1 MHTLGR
7 IKAWHKLYEAS
18 VSHNNLHQRVVA
30 NRSPYMR
37 SIFDIVRGW
46 FRSGGRPSQQ
56 RRASRSAQAPVRT
69 KRAAPGTQKSLG
81 HSARSNESS
90 RRHATVLADTSELL
104 QDLRSAP
111 ESRVKG
117 PLWSLP
123 QVGSG
128 DPQPMLKHQAES
140 LMRLR
145 ENDFS
150 SGIIHLPTGSG
161 KTRVGIEIVADRLQ
175 DPQGRVIWA
184 TGGVNLLRQS
194 IIRVVEMLG
203 RFNRELS
210 ARWAGSEDV
219 QEVTLFDDADV
230 VFVTRDT
237 LTKWLARAADG
248 RKTDD
253 PLRDALT
260 ARAGSRRARNVT
272 LIYDE
277 CHELGAN
284 GLQRAWKKFDER
296 VLSRGNADERF
307 TVIGLSATPMPT
319 STNAHTLLQNSIFP
333 VLKGTK
339 TQKDWDVLVHHSES
353 TQALT
358 DLKILC
364 PINLSLQK
372 SGFFDIP
379 KRLVSRVIDEEIP
392 KGSLRRGDYSEKQ
405 WAHEFSLV
413 FNRRV
418 MTHPDILDFLADRI
432 AQRLPKMGKTML
444 FCASVEAANYI
455 VDRLRRDK
463 RVGDGLVTLVH
474 SRMEDREIAEL
485 EQGTEEAIERP
496 EMQVQE
502 FLDRGHQPCVM
513 VNVGM
518 LTTGFDDP
526 KVRCVV
532 LARLTF
538 SKNLFWQM
546 IGRGLRGPYAGGT
559 PDCYIIDPIRLTDRF
574 EIFQGYRPDLTQ
586 RGIPKNDLED
596 RNSVMHDPADLAPLS
611 CEREPPPEPDI
622 FIDRS
627 IRWGVRRALHKF
639 LAGRRFNLKVINEAL
654 ANVQIIRSADGS
666 TMIAPVEGEAA
677 TDSMYALLETHIRSL
692 EENIGQDLPWLYGL
706 VPTRLDD
713 MARKTYLRKLQVVR
727 KRKITSLEDWYAHEL
742 KRL

>member
-1 MHTLGR
+1 MDDVP
-7 IKAWHKLYEAS
+7 A
-18 VSHNNLHQRVVA
+18 
-30 NRSPYMR
+30 
-37 SIFDIVRGW
+37 
-46 FRSGGRPSQQ
+46 
-56 RRASRSAQAPVRT
+56 
-69 KRAAPGTQKSLG
+69 
-81 HSARSNESS
+81 
-90 RRHATVLADTSELL
+90 LL
-104 QDLRSAP
+104 QELRSAP

-117 PLWSLP
+117 PVWSLP
-123 QVGSG
+123 RDTSG

-140 LMRLR
+140 LMKLR
-145 ENDFS
+145 ENGFA

-161 KTRVGIEIVADRLQ
+161 KTRVGIEVIADRLQ
-175 DPQGRVIWA
+175 DPQGRVIWS

-194 IIRVVEMLG
+194 VIRLVEMLG
-203 RFNRELS
+203 RFDRELS
-210 ARWAGSEDV
+210 TQWAGSEDV
-219 QEVTLFDDADV
+219 KEEALFDDADV
-230 VFVTRDT
+230 LFVTRDT

-253 PLRDALT
+253 PLREALT

-277 CHELGAN
+277 SHELGAN
-284 GLQRAWKKFDER
+284 GLQRAWRKFDER
-296 VLSRGNADERF
+296 VLSRGSADERF

-319 STNAHTLLQNSIFP
+319 SPNAHPLLQNSIFP
-333 VLKGTK
+333 VLEGTN
-339 TQKDWDVLVHHSES
+339 TEKDWDVLVHHSES
-353 TQALT
+353 TRALT
-358 DLKILC
+358 ELKILC

-379 KRLVSRVIDEEIP
+379 KRLLNRIVEQEIP
-392 KGSLRRGDYSEKQ
+392 QGSFSRGDYSEKQ
-405 WAHEFSLV
+405 WAHEFSLI
-413 FNRRV
+413 FNRHV
-418 MTHPDILDFLADRI
+418 MTHPDILNYLADRI
-432 AQRLPKMGKTML
+432 AKKLPKMGKTML

-455 VDRLRRDK
+455 VDKLRRDK
-463 RVGDGLVTLVH
+463 RVGEGLVSLVH

-485 EQGTEEAIERP
+485 EEGTDDVIERP
-496 EMQVQE
+496 EAQVQE

-574 EIFQGYRPDLTQ
+574 EVFQGYRPDLNQ
-586 RGIPKNDLED
+586 RGIPKKDLED
-596 RNSVMHDPADLAPLS
+596 RNSALHDPGDLAPLT
-611 CEREPPPEPDI
+611 CEREPPPESDI
-622 FIDRS
+622 LIDRS
-627 IRWGVRRALHKF
+627 IRWRVRWALKRF
-639 LAGRRFNLKVINEAL
+639 LVGKRFNLKIVNEAL
-654 ANVQIIRSADGS
+654 GNVQIIRTADGN
-666 TMIAPVEGEAA
+666 TMIAPIEGDAA
-677 TDSMYALLETHIRSL
+677 TDSVYALLETHIRSL
-692 EENIGQDLPWLYGL
+692 EENGNRDLPWLYGL

-727 KRKITSLEDWYAHEL
+727 KRRIGSLEDWYAHEL

>member
-1 MHTLGR
+1 
-7 IKAWHKLYEAS
+7 
-18 VSHNNLHQRVVA
+18 
-30 NRSPYMR
+30 
-37 SIFDIVRGW
+37 
-46 FRSGGRPSQQ
+46 
-56 RRASRSAQAPVRT
+56 
-69 KRAAPGTQKSLG
+69 
-81 HSARSNESS
+81 
-90 RRHATVLADTSELL
+90 
-104 QDLRSAP
+104 
-111 ESRVKG
+111 
-117 PLWSLP
+117 
-123 QVGSG
+123 
-128 DPQPMLKHQAES
+128 
-140 LMRLR
+140 
-145 ENDFS
+145 
-150 SGIIHLPTGSG
+150 
-161 KTRVGIEIVADRLQ
+161 
-175 DPQGRVIWA
+175 
-184 TGGVNLLRQS
+184 
-194 IIRVVEMLG
+194 
-203 RFNRELS
+203 
-210 ARWAGSEDV
+210 
-219 QEVTLFDDADV
+219 
-230 VFVTRDT
+230 
-237 LTKWLARAADG
+237 
-248 RKTDD
+248 
-253 PLRDALT
+253 
-260 ARAGSRRARNVT
+260 
-272 LIYDE
+272 
-277 CHELGAN
+277 
-284 GLQRAWKKFDER
+284 
-296 VLSRGNADERF
+296 
-307 TVIGLSATPMPT
+307 
-319 STNAHTLLQNSIFP
+319 
-333 VLKGTK
+333 
-339 TQKDWDVLVHHSES
+339 
-353 TQALT
+353 
-358 DLKILC
+358 
-364 PINLSLQK
+364 
-372 SGFFDIP
+372 
-379 KRLVSRVIDEEIP
+379 
-392 KGSLRRGDYSEKQ
+392 
-405 WAHEFSLV
+405 
-413 FNRRV
+413 

-432 AQRLPKMGKTML
+432 ARRLPKMGKTML

-574 EIFQGYRPDLTQ
+574 EIFQGYRPDLNQ

-596 RNSVMHDPADLAPLS
+596 RNSVMHNPADLAPLS

-639 LAGRRFNLKVINEAL
+639 LAGKRFNLKVINQAL
-654 ANVQIIRSADGS
+654 ANVQIIRNADGS

-692 EENIGQDLPWLYGL
+692 EENVGRDLPWLYGL

>member
-1 MHTLGR
+1 MNHPNLAKNGR
-7 IKAWHKLYEAS
+7 HRA
-18 VSHNNLHQRVVA
+18 VA
-30 NRSPYMR
+30 NRAFRIR

-46 FRSGGRPSQQ
+46 FRSDGRPPSQPH
-56 RRASRSAQAPVRT
+56 RASRSAQTSVRT
-69 KRAAPGTQKSLG
+69 KDAEPGTQKTPG
-81 HSARSNESS
+81 RSARSSGSS
-90 RRHATVLADTSELL
+90 RSDTTVVQDTLELL
-104 QDLRSAP
+104 QELRSAP

-117 PLWSLP
+117 PVWSLP
-123 QVGSG
+123 RVGSG

-161 KTRVGIEIVADRLQ
+161 KTRVGIEIVADCLQ

-194 IIRVVEMLG
+194 IIRLVEMLG
-203 RFNRELS
+203 RFDRELC
-210 ARWAGSEDV
+210 AQWAGSDDV
-219 QEVTLFDDADV
+219 QEDTLFDDADV
-230 VFVTRDT
+230 LFVTRDT

-248 RKTDD
+248 RTTDD
-253 PLRDALT
+253 PLREALT
-260 ARAGSRRARNVT
+260 ARADARRARNVT

-296 VLSRGNADERF
+296 VLSRGNADKRF

-319 STNAHTLLQNSIFP
+319 STNAHALLQNRVFP
-333 VLKGTK
+333 VLEGTQSK
-339 TQKDWDVLVHHSES
+339 KDWDVLVHHSES
-353 TQALT
+353 TQTLT

-379 KRLVSRVIDEEIP
+379 KRLVSRIVDQEIP
-392 KGSLRRGDYSEKQ
+392 EGSLRRGDYSEKQ
-405 WAHEFSLV
+405 WAHEFSLA

-432 AQRLPKMGKTML
+432 ARRLPKMGKTML

-455 VDRLRRDK
+455 VDRLRQDK

-496 EMQVQE
+496 EMQVQK
-502 FLDRGHQPCVM
+502 FLERGHQPCVM

-559 PDCYIIDPIRLTDRF
+559 PDCYIIDPIRLTERF
-574 EIFQGYRPDLTQ
+574 EMFQGYRPDLNR
-586 RGIPKNDLED
+586 RGMPKNDLED
-596 RNSVMHDPADLAPLS
+596 RNSAMHDPSDLAPLT

-622 FIDRS
+622 IIDRS
-627 IRWGVRRALHKF
+627 IRWGVRRQLHKF
-639 LAGRRFNLKVINEAL
+639 LVGKRFNLRVVDEAL
-654 ANVQIIRSADGS
+654 ANVQISRAADGS
-666 TMIAPVEGEAA
+666 TMITPVEGEPA

-692 EENIGQDLPWLYGL
+692 EENGGRDLPWLYGL

-727 KRKITSLEDWYAHEL
+727 RRKITSLEDWYAHEL
-742 KRL
+742 RRL

>member
-1 MHTLGR
+1 
-7 IKAWHKLYEAS
+7 
-18 VSHNNLHQRVVA
+18 
-30 NRSPYMR
+30 MR
-37 SIFDIVRGW
+37 SILDIVRGW
-46 FRSGGRPSQQ
+46 FGSGGRRPAQQ
-56 RRASRSAQAPVRT
+56 YRAARSAQVPVRT
-69 KRAAPGTQKSLG
+69 KRATQKTPG
-81 HSARSNESS
+81 RSARSNGSTPQQ
-90 RRHATVLADTSELL
+90 ATIVEDPSELL
-104 QDLRSAP
+104 QALRSAP

-117 PLWSLP
+117 TVWSLP
-123 QVGSG
+123 RVGNG

-161 KTRVGIEIVADRLQ
+161 KTRVGIEIVADCLQ

-194 IIRVVEMLG
+194 IIRLVEMLG
-203 RFNRELS
+203 RFDRELC
-210 ARWAGSEDV
+210 AQWAGSEDV
-219 QEVTLFDDADV
+219 QEETLFDDADV
-230 VFVTRDT
+230 LFVTRDT

-248 RKTDD
+248 RTTGE

-260 ARAGSRRARNVT
+260 SRAGSRRARNVT

-277 CHELGAN
+277 CHELGAI

-296 VLSRGNADERF
+296 VLSRGNADKRF

-319 STNAHTLLQNSIFP
+319 STNAHTLLQDRIFP
-333 VLKGTK
+333 VLEGTD

-379 KRLVSRVIDEEIP
+379 KRLVSRIVDEEIP
-392 KGSLRRGDYSEKQ
+392 EGSFHRGNYSEKQ
-405 WAHEFSLV
+405 WAREFSLL

-432 AQRLPKMGKTML
+432 AQRLPTMGKTML

-463 RVGDGLVTLVH
+463 RVGEGLVTLVH

-485 EQGTEEAIERP
+485 EQGAEEVIERP
-496 EMQVQE
+496 EMQVQA
-502 FLDRGHQPCVM
+502 FIDRGHQPCVM

-574 EIFQGYRPDLTQ
+574 EVFQGYRPDLDQ
-586 RGIPKNDLED
+586 RGIPQNDLEE

-622 FIDRS
+622 LIDRS
-627 IRWGVRRALHKF
+627 IHWRVRRALRKF
-639 LAGRRFNLKVINEAL
+639 LAGKHFNLKVVNEAL
-654 ANVQIIRSADGS
+654 ANVQIVRSADGG
-666 TMIAPVEGEAA
+666 TMIAPVAGEAA

-713 MARKTYLRKLQVVR
+713 LARKTYLRKLQVSR
-727 KRKITSLEDWYAHEL
+727 KRKITALEDWYAHEL

>member
-1 MHTLGR
+1 
-7 IKAWHKLYEAS
+7 
-18 VSHNNLHQRVVA
+18 
-30 NRSPYMR
+30 MR

-46 FRSGGRPSQQ
+46 LRSGGQRARQ
-56 RRASRSAQAPVRT
+56 RRATRASQAPVHTRRAKPDGRT
-69 KRAAPGTQKSLG
+69 FEAS
-81 HSARSNESS
+81 SARKNTSVVE
-90 RRHATVLADTSELL
+90 DTSALL
-104 QDLRSAP
+104 QELRSAP

-117 PLWSLP
+117 PVWSLP
-123 QVGSG
+123 RNSSG

-145 ENDFS
+145 ENGFA

-161 KTRVGIEIVADRLQ
+161 KTRVGIEIIADCLD

-184 TGGVNLLRQS
+184 TSGVNLLRQS
-194 IIRVVEMLG
+194 VIRLVEMLG
-203 RFNRELS
+203 RFDRQLS
-210 ARWAGSEDV
+210 TQWAGSEHT
-219 QEVTLFDDADV
+219 QENTLFDDADV
-230 VFVTRDT
+230 LFVTRDT
-237 LTKWLARAADG
+237 LTKWLARASDG
-248 RKTDD
+248 RTTND
-253 PLRDALT
+253 PLREALT

-272 LIYDE
+272 LVYDE

-284 GLQRAWKKFDER
+284 GLQRAWRKFDER
-296 VLSRGNADERF
+296 VLSRGNAGERF

-319 STNAHTLLQNSIFP
+319 SANTHPLLQNCIFP
-333 VLKGTK
+333 VLEGTK
-339 TQKDWDVLVHHSES
+339 TQKDWKVLVHHSES
-353 TQALT
+353 TRALT
-358 DLKILC
+358 ELKILC

-372 SGFFDIP
+372 TGYFDIP
-379 KRLVSRVIDEEIP
+379 KRLLNRIVEQEIP
-392 KGSLRRGDYSEKQ
+392 QGSFSRGDYSEKQ
-405 WAHEFSLV
+405 WAHEFSLI
-413 FNRRV
+413 FNRHV
-418 MTHPDILDFLADRI
+418 MTHPDILDYLADRI
-432 AQRLPKMGKTML
+432 ARRLPKMGKTML

-455 VDRLRRDK
+455 VDRLRNDK
-463 RVGDGLVTLVH
+463 RVGDGLVSLVH

-485 EQGTEEAIERP
+485 EEGAEEVIERP

-559 PDCYIIDPIRLTDRF
+559 PDCYVIDPIRLVDRF
-574 EIFQGYRPDLTQ
+574 EVFQGYRPDLNR
-586 RGIPKNDLED
+586 RGIPKKDLED
-596 RNSVMHDPADLAPLS
+596 RNSALHDPGDLAPLT

-622 FIDRS
+622 YIDRS
-627 IRWGVRRALHKF
+627 IHWRARWALHRF
-639 LAGRRFNLKVINEAL
+639 LVGKRFNLKVVSDAL
-654 ANVQIIRSADGS
+654 GKVQIIRNADGR
-666 TMIAPVEGEAA
+666 TMITPIEGEAA
-677 TDSMYALLETHIRSL
+677 TDSVYALLETHIRSL
-692 EENIGQDLPWLYGL
+692 EEKGNRDLPWLYGL

-727 KRKITSLEDWYAHEL
+727 RRRITSLEDWYAHEL

>member
-1 MHTLGR
+1 M
-7 IKAWHKLYEAS
+7 
-18 VSHNNLHQRVVA
+18 
-30 NRSPYMR
+30 P
-37 SIFDIVRGW
+37 VRG
-46 FRSGGRPSQQ
+46 RQATPDLQQ
-56 RRASRSAQAPVRT
+56 RPGVPART
-69 KRAAPGTQKSLG
+69 
-81 HSARSNESS
+81 NVSS
-90 RRHATVLADTSELL
+90 RPPAKDPKDPFELL
-104 QDLRSAP
+104 QELRSAP

-117 PLWSLP
+117 PVWSLP
-123 QVGSG
+123 RVNTG
-128 DPQPMLKHQAES
+128 DPQPMLKHQAEA

-145 ENDFS
+145 ENDFA

-161 KTRVGIEIVADRLQ
+161 KTRVGIEVIADCLQ

-194 IIRVVEMLG
+194 VIRLVEMLG
-203 RFNRELS
+203 RFDRELC
-210 ARWAGSEDV
+210 AQWAGAEDV
-219 QEVTLFDDADV
+219 QEDTLFDDADV
-230 VFVTRDT
+230 LFVTRDT

-248 RKTDD
+248 RTTDD
-253 PLRDALT
+253 PLREALT

-277 CHELGAN
+277 CHELGAH
-284 GLQRAWKKFDER
+284 GLQRAWKKFAER
-296 VLSRGNADERF
+296 VLSRGNAEQRF

-319 STNAHTLLQNSIFP
+319 STNAHPLLQNSIFP
-333 VLKGTK
+333 VLEGTETK
-339 TQKDWDVLVHHSES
+339 KNWDVLVHHSES
-353 TQALT
+353 TQTLT

-379 KRLVSRVIDEEIP
+379 RRLLSRIVDQEIP
-392 KGSLRRGDYSEKQ
+392 EGSLRKGDFSEKQ
-405 WAHEFSLV
+405 WAHEFSLL
-413 FNRRV
+413 FNRHV
-418 MTHPDILDFLADRI
+418 MTNPDILDYLADRI
-432 AQRLPKMGKTML
+432 ARRLPKMGKTML

-455 VDRLRRDK
+455 VDRLRQDK
-463 RVGDGLVTLVH
+463 RVGEELVTLVH
-474 SRMEDREIAEL
+474 SRMEDREIEEL

-496 EMQVQE
+496 EMQVQK

-538 SKNLFWQM
+538 SRNLFWQM
-546 IGRGLRGPYAGGT
+546 IGRGLRGPFAGGT
-559 PDCYIIDPIRLTDRF
+559 PDCYIIDPIRLTERF
-574 EIFQGYRPDLTQ
+574 EIFQGYRPDLNR
-586 RGIPKNDLED
+586 RGMPKKDLED
-596 RNSVMHDPADLAPLS
+596 RNSAMHDPSDLAPLT
-611 CEREPPPEPDI
+611 CEREPPPEPNI

-627 IRWGVRRALHKF
+627 IRWTVRRQLHKF
-639 LAGRRFNLKVINEAL
+639 LLGKRFSLKVVNDAL
-654 ANVQIIRSADGS
+654 ARVQIIRSDDGS

-692 EENIGQDLPWLYGL
+692 EESIDRDLPWLYGM

-727 KRKITSLEDWYAHEL
+727 KRKFISLEDWYAWEL

>member
-7 IKAWHKLYEAS
+7 IKAWHKHHEAS
-18 VSHNNLHQRVVA
+18 ASRNNLHQRVVA
-30 NRSPYMR
+30 NRSACMR
-37 SIFDIVRGW
+37 SIFDIMRGW
-46 FRSGGRPSQQ
+46 FRSRGRPSQQ

-69 KRAAPGTQKSLG
+69 KRAEPGTQKSLG

-194 IIRVVEMLG
+194 IIRLVEMLG

-284 GLQRAWKKFDER
+284 GLQRAWRKFDER

-392 KGSLRRGDYSEKQ
+392 EGSLRRGDYSEKQ

-413 FNRRV
+413 FNRHV

-485 EQGTEEAIERP
+485 EQGTEEVIERP

-574 EIFQGYRPDLTQ
+574 EMFQGYRPDLNQ
-586 RGIPKNDLED
+586 RGIPQNDLED

-611 CEREPPPEPDI
+611 CEREPPPESDI

-639 LAGRRFNLKVINEAL
+639 LAGKRFNLKVINEAL

-727 KRKITSLEDWYAHEL
+727 KRKITLLEDWYAHEL

>member
-1 MHTLGR
+1 MTSLLAVLR
-7 IKAWHKLYEAS
+7 DWFYPAS
-18 VSHNNLHQRVVA
+18 WAQPERRRV
-30 NRSPYMR
+30 
-37 SIFDIVRGW
+37 
-46 FRSGGRPSQQ
+46 
-56 RRASRSAQAPVRT
+56 SRSAERPRRARQA
-69 KRAAPGTQKSLG
+69 KAELQKSPVAP
-81 HSARSNESS
+81 ARANGSS
-90 RRHATVLADTSELL
+90 RRPAKDPKDPVELL
-104 QDLRSAP
+104 QELRSAP

-117 PLWSLP
+117 PVWSLP
-123 QVGSG
+123 RVDTG
-128 DPQPMLKHQAES
+128 DPQPMLKHQAEA

-145 ENDFS
+145 ENDFA

-161 KTRVGIEIVADRLQ
+161 KTRVGIEIVADCLE

-194 IIRVVEMLG
+194 VIRLVEMLG
-203 RFNRELS
+203 RFDRELC
-210 ARWAGSEDV
+210 AQWAGAEDV
-219 QEVTLFDDADV
+219 QQDTLFDDADV
-230 VFVTRDT
+230 LFVTRDT

-248 RKTDD
+248 RTPDD
-253 PLRDALT
+253 PLREALT
-260 ARAGSRRARNVT
+260 ARADSRRARKVT

-284 GLQRAWKKFDER
+284 GLQRAWKKFAER
-296 VLSRGNADERF
+296 VLSRGNAEQRF

-319 STNAHTLLQNSIFP
+319 STNAHPLLQNWIFP
-333 VLKGTK
+333 VLEGTETK
-339 TQKDWDVLVHHSES
+339 KNWDVLVHHSES
-353 TQALT
+353 TQTLT

-364 PINLSLQK
+364 PINLSLQRT
-372 SGFFDIP
+372 GFFDVP
-379 KRLVSRVIDEEIP
+379 RRLLSRIVDQEIP
-392 KGSLRRGDYSEKQ
+392 EGSLRKGNFSEKQ
-405 WAHEFSLV
+405 WAHEFSLL

-418 MTHPDILDFLADRI
+418 MSHPDVLDFLADRI
-432 AQRLPKMGKTML
+432 ARRLPKMGKTML
-444 FCASVEAANYI
+444 FCASVEAANHI

-463 RVGDGLVTLVH
+463 RVGEELVTLVH
-474 SRMEDREIAEL
+474 SRMEDREIEEL
-485 EQGTEEAIERP
+485 EEGTDEAIERP
-496 EMQVQE
+496 EMQVQK

-546 IGRGLRGPYAGGT
+546 VGRGLRGPYAGGT
-559 PDCYIIDPIRLTDRF
+559 PDCYIIDPIRLTERF
-574 EIFQGYRPDLTQ
+574 EIFQGYRPDLNR
-586 RGIPKNDLED
+586 RGMPKKDLED
-596 RNSVMHDPADLAPLS
+596 RNSALHDPSDLAPLT

-627 IRWGVRRALHKF
+627 IPWTVRRQLHKF
-639 LAGRRFNLKVINEAL
+639 LLGKRFNLKVVNEAL
-654 ANVQIIRSADGS
+654 ARVQIIRAADGS

-692 EENIGQDLPWLYGL
+692 EENIDRDLPWLYGM

-727 KRKITSLEDWYAHEL
+727 KRQFISLEDWYAYEL

>member
-1 MHTLGR
+1 M
-7 IKAWHKLYEAS
+7 
-18 VSHNNLHQRVVA
+18 
-30 NRSPYMR
+30 
-37 SIFDIVRGW
+37 
-46 FRSGGRPSQQ
+46 
-56 RRASRSAQAPVRT
+56 
-69 KRAAPGTQKSLG
+69 AAILE
-81 HSARSNESS
+81 N
-90 RRHATVLADTSELL
+90 ATVVEDIPELL
-104 QDLRSAP
+104 AELRSAP

-117 PLWSLP
+117 PVWSLP
-123 QVGSG
+123 RVNGG

-140 LMRLR
+140 MMRLR
-145 ENDFS
+145 ENDFA

-161 KTRVGIEIVADRLQ
+161 KTRVGIEVIAECLQ
-175 DPQGRVIWA
+175 DPEGRVIWA

-194 IIRVVEMLG
+194 VIRLIEMLG
-203 RFNRELS
+203 RFDRELC
-210 ARWAGSEDV
+210 AQWAGSQDVTED
-219 QEVTLFDDADV
+219 TLFDDADV
-230 VFVTRDT
+230 LFVTRDT
-237 LTKWLARAADG
+237 LSKWLARAADG
-248 RKTDD
+248 RKMDD
-253 PLRDALT
+253 PLREALT

-284 GLQRAWKKFDER
+284 GLQRAWRKFDEK
-296 VLSRGNADERF
+296 VLSRGSANERF

-319 STNAHTLLQNSIFP
+319 SPSAHALLQKRIFP

-339 TQKDWDVLVHHSES
+339 TKKDWDVLVHHSES

-372 SGFFDIP
+372 TGYFDIP
-379 KRLVSRVIDEEIP
+379 KKLLSRIVEQEMP
-392 KGSLRRGDYSEKQ
+392 KGSFSRGNCSEKQ
-405 WAHEFSLV
+405 WANEFSLI
-413 FNRRV
+413 FNRKV

-432 AQRLPKMGKTML
+432 ARKLPKMGKTML
-444 FCASVEAANYI
+444 FCASVQAANHI

-463 RVGDGLVTLVH
+463 RVGDGLVSLVH

-485 EQGTEEAIERP
+485 EEGDEEAIERP
-496 EMQVQE
+496 ELQVQE
-502 FLDRGHQPCVM
+502 FLDRGHKPCVM

-559 PDCYIIDPIRLTDRF
+559 PDCYIIDPIRLTDSF
-574 EIFQGYRPDLTQ
+574 EMFQGYRPDLNQ
-586 RGIPKNDLED
+586 RGIPKKDLED
-596 RNSVMHDPADLAPLS
+596 RNSAMHDPADLAPLS
-611 CEREPPPEPDI
+611 CEREPPPEADI
-622 FIDRS
+622 LIDRA
-627 IRWGVRRALHKF
+627 IRWRVRWALHRF
-639 LAGRRFNLKVINEAL
+639 LVGKRFNLKIVNEAL
-654 ANVQIIRSADGS
+654 ASVHIVRTAEGK
-666 TMIAPVEGEAA
+666 TMITPVEGEAT

-692 EENIGQDLPWLYGL
+692 EENIGRDLPWLYGL

-713 MARKTYLRKLQVVR
+713 MARKTYLRKLQVAR

-742 KRL
+742 RRL

>member
-1 MHTLGR
+1 
-7 IKAWHKLYEAS
+7 
-18 VSHNNLHQRVVA
+18 V
-30 NRSPYMR
+30 R
-37 SIFDIVRGW
+37 SILDIVRGW
-46 FRSGGRPSQQ
+46 FGTGERRPTQQLRAARSSQV
-56 RRASRSAQAPVRT
+56 PVRT
-69 KRAAPGTQKSLG
+69 KRATQKTTG
-81 HSARSNESS
+81 RSARSNGSTPQQ
-90 RRHATVLADTSELL
+90 ATVVEDPSELL
-104 QDLRSAP
+104 QALRSAP

-117 PLWSLP
+117 TVWSLP
-123 QVGSG
+123 RVGSG

-161 KTRVGIEIVADRLQ
+161 KTRVGIEIVADCLQ

-194 IIRVVEMLG
+194 IIRLVEMLG
-203 RFNRELS
+203 RFDRELS
-210 ARWAGSEDV
+210 AQWAGSEDV
-219 QEVTLFDDADV
+219 QEETLFDDADV
-230 VFVTRDT
+230 LFVTRDT

-248 RKTDD
+248 RTTGE

-260 ARAGSRRARNVT
+260 ARAGSRRARKVT

-277 CHELGAN
+277 CHELGAI
-284 GLQRAWKKFDER
+284 GLQRAWKKFDDR
-296 VLSRGNADERF
+296 VLSRGNADKRF

-319 STNAHTLLQNSIFP
+319 STNAHTLLQDRIFP
-333 VLKGTK
+333 VLEGTD

-379 KRLVSRVIDEEIP
+379 KRLVSRIVDEEIP
-392 KGSLRRGDYSEKQ
+392 EGSFRRGNYSEKQ
-405 WAHEFSLV
+405 WAREFSLL

-432 AQRLPKMGKTML
+432 AQRLPTMGKTML

-455 VDRLRRDK
+455 VDRLRGDK
-463 RVGDGLVTLVH
+463 RVGEGLVTLVH

-496 EMQVQE
+496 EMQVQA
-502 FLDRGHQPCVM
+502 FIDRGHQPCVM

-574 EIFQGYRPDLTQ
+574 EIFQGYRPDLNQ
-586 RGIPKNDLED
+586 RGIPHNDLEE

-622 FIDRS
+622 LIDRS
-627 IRWGVRRALHKF
+627 IHWRVRRALRRF
-639 LAGRRFNLKVINEAL
+639 LAGKHFNLKVVNEAL
-654 ANVQIIRSADGS
+654 ANVQIVRSADGG
-666 TMIAPVEGEAA
+666 TMIAPVAGEAA

-713 MARKTYLRKLQVVR
+713 LARKTYLRKLQVSR
-727 KRKITSLEDWYAHEL
+727 KRKITALEDWYAHEL